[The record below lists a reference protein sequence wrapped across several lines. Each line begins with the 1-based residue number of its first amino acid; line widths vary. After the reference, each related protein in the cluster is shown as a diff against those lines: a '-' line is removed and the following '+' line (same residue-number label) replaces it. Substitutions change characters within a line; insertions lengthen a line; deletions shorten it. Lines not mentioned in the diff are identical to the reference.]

1 MSYWGSPV
9 TTPAWGPARR
19 SGPSPVV
26 PLLIVV
32 ALGWVI
38 VNETL
43 MEWYEKAT
51 EWQETVAENAVTLV
65 LAGGFLLLAAVFL
78 RRQSEVVIVPVAL
91 ALAMLLIKNIMLA
104 LILLLLV
111 AYFAGIYYY
120 PPDRGY
126 GAAAGEWGGGSSG
139 LGFYM
144 LLLLCLVLCAM
155 FADDGVNWWIP
166 GVLLTAS
173 LLCLNLFSG
182 GQVLGCGHF

>member
-1 MSYWGSPV
+1 MSYWERPV
-9 TTPAWGPARR
+9 T
-19 SGPSPVV
+19 PSPVV
-26 PLLIVV
+26 PLLAVA

-38 VNETL
+38 CNEAL
-43 MEWYEKAT
+43 MGWYKKAT
-51 EWQETVAENAVTLV
+51 VLQETVAENAVALV
-65 LAGGFLLLAAVFL
+65 LAGGFLLLAAVFI
-78 RRQSEVVIVPVAL
+78 RSQSEVVIVPVAL
-91 ALAMLLIKNIMLA
+91 VLATLLIKNIMVA

-126 GAAAGEWGGGSSG
+126 GVAGGCSG

-155 FADDGVNWWIP
+155 FAGEGVNWWIP
-166 GVLLTAS
+166 GVLLAAC

-182 GQVLGCGHF
+182 GQVLGYGHI